1 MMSLRIKDMENLGNN
16 LERGLQRRSE
26 QRAEELLQRHGV
38 FGLMGIL
45 AFAPVRIGLFLGGLA
60 AAFAVGALYLNKW
73 LGGLQTL
80 DNVMIVGAVTAAAYW
95 FFAMRPFPLLAP
107 LLPIGIVLWML
118 THGGL

>member
-1 MMSLRIKDMENLGNN
+1 MGLRIKDLENVGNN

-26 QRAEELLQRHGV
+26 QRAEELLQKHGF

-60 AAFAVGALYLNKW
+60 SAFAVGSLFLNKW
-73 LGGLQTL
+73 VGGLQTY
-80 DNVMIVGAVTAAAYW
+80 DNLLLTGGASAALYW
-95 FFAMRPFPLLAP
+95 FFAMRKYPLAAPFLPMGILLW
-107 LLPIGIVLWML
+107 IL